1 MRMKR
6 LIEITLR
13 KNLKNSEKPKFSV
26 FSNGKIY
33 LLLIFLFCSF
43 SLQAQLIRAGEE
55 DRQNRADP
63 QSFGRRDTIPGRS
76 DSLQVVINGIQT
88 TIKYYAEDSI
98 ITKLISNQTFLY
110 GKARIEYGTINLA
123 AERII
128 IDRNKNELLARGVQD
143 STGTWLG
150 RPVFKDGPDVFDTE
164 EIRYNFETQK
174 AYIKGVATQQQD
186 GFLRGSV
193 VKREADQ
200 SAYIKD
206 GKYVP
211 CPDDPDAGTYIKAKK
226 IKINPGKNV
235 ITGPFLLY
243 VGDIPTPL
251 GLPFGY
257 FPDTQ
262 EATSGILFPKYGDEQ
277 RRGLFLKEGGYYFAW
292 NDLIHTAVTGD
303 VYSKGSWATTI
314 RSVYRKRYKFG
325 GQFNITY
332 NRNRTPDY
340 DPEQLN
346 SKDFWVSWSHTP
358 DSRGKNSR
366 FSASVNAG
374 TSTYNQNNLSTTNI
388 SNNIRSEFR
397 SNVQYSGTIPRSPFS
412 YSFSARHN
420 QNVQTGVIDVAL
432 PEMSFN
438 MNRIYPF
445 KNADADILS
454 RVNFDWKFNASN
466 QITNIVKPGS
476 AGFNIANRTSEVDTI
491 TVGFDTLGE
500 LLDNAK
506 NGARHNVGLSTS
518 FSVLQHLNFSPS
530 FLLEELWY
538 LEELDYEFL
547 EEENA
552 VRIDTLNGFS
562 RAMTY
567 NASIGLSTQ
576 LYGMFNFK
584 KGKRI
589 EAIRHIMSPTV
600 SFSYRPDFSDPKYG
614 FYQEV
619 QTDTTNGGTYRL
631 LSKYDGFRFGSP
643 TLGESASIGFGIT
656 NKVEMKVRS
665 DTTKSKKVALLESFN
680 LTGAYNFLADSFNL
694 SNINITA
701 RTTLFDRKLSINA
714 GATLDPYTYLTSVSE
729 GGTTSIRRVDALAL
743 KSGQG
748 LGKLTTARFSLT
760 TSLNSRASASPGG
773 QTGGAGFGRP
783 GLNNPGGF
791 DNQYS
796 NEFGSLNDGGG
807 DLASQM
813 VDYFYDPNTYV
824 DITIPWNVRLSFDY
838 SYRWAATNPTTRMS
852 VKAYGQIALTP
863 KWQVTYNTGYDFDK
877 KDFTTTTVGLYR
889 DLGCWEMRANWIPF
903 GAFTSYTIDIQIKS
917 SVLKDLKISRRRSQF
932 DSGGGG
938 LRSF

>member
-13 KNLKNSEKPKFSV
+13 KNLKNSEKPKFSL
-26 FSNGKIY
+26 FSNGKIF
-33 LLLIFLFCSF
+33 LLLILTLCFF
-43 SLQAQLIRAGEE
+43 SAEAQVIDAGMEE
-55 DRQNRADP
+55 DRQNRAEREKLVP
-63 QSFGRRDTIPGRS
+63 RDTIPAPS
-76 DSLQVVINGIQT
+76 DSMQVVVNGIQT

-98 ITKLISNQTFLY
+98 ITKLLTNQTYLY
-110 GKARIEYGTINLA
+110 GNARIEYGDINLA
-123 AERII
+123 AARIV
-128 IDRNKNELLARGVQD
+128 IDRNKNELLATGVQD
-143 STGTWLG
+143 SAGVWLG
-150 RPVFKDGPDVFDTE
+150 RPVFKDGPDIFDTE

-174 AYIKGVATQQQD
+174 AYIKGVATKQQE
-186 GFLRGSV
+186 GYLRGSV

-206 GKYVP
+206 GKYIP

-262 EATSGILFPKYGDEQ
+262 EASSGILFPKYGDER

-292 NDLIHTAVTGD
+292 NDFIHTAATAD
-303 VYSKGSWATTI
+303 VYSKGSWATTV
-314 RSVYRKRYKFG
+314 RSVYRKRYSYG

-346 SKDFWVSWSHTP
+346 SKDFWVNWSHSP
-358 DSRGKNSR
+358 ESRGRNGR

-420 QNVQTGVIDVAL
+420 QNVQTGVIDIAL
-432 PEMSFN
+432 PEMSLN
-438 MNRIYPF
+438 MNRVYPF
-445 KNADADILS
+445 KNADADILN
-454 RVNFDWKFNASN
+454 RVNFGWNFNASN
-466 QITNIVKPGS
+466 QITNIVRPGS
-476 AGFNIANRTSEVDTI
+476 AGFNISNRATENDTI

-506 NGARHNVGLSTS
+506 NGARHTVGLSTS
-518 FSVLQHLNFSPS
+518 FSVLNHLNFSPS
-530 FLLEELWY
+530 FQIQELWY
-538 LEELDYEFL
+538 LEELDYEFI

-552 VRIDTLNGFS
+552 VRIDTINGFS

-576 LYGMFNFK
+576 LYGKFNFNRS
-584 KGKRI
+584 KRI
-589 EAIRHIMSPTV
+589 EAIRHIVSPNI

-619 QTDTTNGGTYRL
+619 QTDTTDGGRYRL

-643 TLGESASIGFGIT
+643 SLGEAAAIGFGIS
-656 NKVEMKVRS
+656 NKFEMKVRS
-665 DTTKSKKVALLESFN
+665 DTAKSEKVALLESLN
-680 LTGAYNFLADSFNL
+680 LQGSYNFLADSFNL
-694 SNINITA
+694 SNIAITA
-701 RTTLFDRKLSINA
+701 RTTLFNRKLSINA
-714 GATLDPYTYLTSVSE
+714 GATLDPYTYLTQVSE
-729 GGTTSIRRVDALAL
+729 TGVESLRRVNALAL
-743 KSGQG
+743 KSNQG
-748 LGKLTTARFSLT
+748 LGRITSARFSLS
-760 TSLNSRASASPGG
+760 TSLNSKATAQGG
-773 QTGGAGFGRP
+773 SGFSRESIGVGG
-783 GLNNPGGF
+783 
-791 DNQYS
+791 
-796 NEFGSLNDGGG
+796 NEFGDQDDNGFGALNNGGN
-807 DLASQM
+807 DLTNQM
-813 VDYFYDPNTYV
+813 YDYFYDPNSYV
-824 DITIPWNVRLSFDY
+824 DIDIPWNIRLSIDY
-838 SYRWAATNPTTRMS
+838 SYRWTPTNTTTRKS
-852 VKAYGQIALTP
+852 IRANGQVALTP
-863 KWQVTYNTGYDFDK
+863 KWQVTYNTGYDFDA

-903 GAFTSYTIDIQIKS
+903 GRFTSYTIDIQIKS

-932 DSGGGG
+932 DTN
-938 LRSF
+938 RSF